1 VRLLLVYDSYESL
14 AWPQPGMM
22 ISFNDRFIIRVSD
35 AEIRQETLKEAGA
48 VVLATVASFL
58 VIWGAFHCIGWVFAG
73 FSREAS

>member
-1 VRLLLVYDSYESL
+1 
-14 AWPQPGMM
+14 MM

-58 VIWGAFHCIGWVFAG
+58 
-73 FSREAS
+73 